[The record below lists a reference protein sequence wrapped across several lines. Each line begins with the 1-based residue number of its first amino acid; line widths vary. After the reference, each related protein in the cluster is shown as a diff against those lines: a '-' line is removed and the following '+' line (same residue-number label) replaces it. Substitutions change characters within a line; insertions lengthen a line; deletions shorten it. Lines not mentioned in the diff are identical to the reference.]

1 MEFCMKLLTEDM
13 IKIAQ
18 PVAAQSK
25 PNLSTNTP
33 PKVGPMKAL
42 EKLNTIAREISTA
55 IKTLV
60 RCKIQCC

>member
-1 MEFCMKLLTEDM
+1 MISSGKKKPEMVLYIPMEFCMKLLTEDM
-13 IKIAQ
+13 IRIAQ

-42 EKLNTIAREISTA
+42 EN
-55 IKTLV
+55 
-60 RCKIQCC
+60 

>member
-1 MEFCMKLLTEDM
+1 MYKGKKPEMVLYIPMEFCMKLLTEDM

-42 EKLNTIAREISTA
+42 EN
-55 IKTLV
+55 
-60 RCKIQCC
+60 

>member
-1 MEFCMKLLTEDM
+1 MEFCMELLTEDM
-13 IKIAQ
+13 IRIAQ

-42 EKLNTIAREISTA
+42 EN
-55 IKTLV
+55 
-60 RCKIQCC
+60 